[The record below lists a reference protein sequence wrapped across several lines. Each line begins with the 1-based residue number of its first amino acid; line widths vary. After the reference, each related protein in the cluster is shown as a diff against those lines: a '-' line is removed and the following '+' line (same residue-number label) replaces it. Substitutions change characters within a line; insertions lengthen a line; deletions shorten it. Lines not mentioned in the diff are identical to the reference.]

1 MHNGEVNQT
10 ARRPGA
16 PVPLLVTLP
25 VTLLLA
31 LGGLSACGGDATD
44 SEAGSGASSSAGA
57 AVASE
62 SAEPSEEPAPD
73 YLPVP
78 DGVTL
83 TEPGT
88 DLELK
93 DEAVVAW
100 EPRQKLVGVL
110 EVKVKSLEQTSF
122 KKSFSE
128 WKLDK
133 ATRQTTPY
141 FVRAKIA
148 NLGDSDV
155 GGREVPLYAEDANG
169 TLIEASTFETR
180 FEPCASDGA
189 FPKKFGA
196 DAAQELCLVYLV
208 PEGAEL
214 AAVTFQPVQDFDAIS
229 WTGTVKDLTAKK
241 DKGDKEKNKNTDK
254 KNKDKK
260 KNQG

>member
-1 MHNGEVNQT
+1 MHNGGVNQT

-16 PVPLLVTLP
+16 SVPLLVA
-25 VTLLLA
+25 LLLT

-44 SEAGSGASSSAGA
+44 SEGDSEAGSDASA

-62 SAEPSEEPAPD
+62 SAEPSEAPAPD

-88 DLELK
+88 DLGLK

-100 EPRQKLVGVL
+100 EPRQDVVGVL

-122 KKSFSE
+122 TKSFSG

-155 GGREVPLYAEDANG
+155 GGREVPLYAQDASG
-169 TLIEASTFETR
+169 TLIQASTFETR
-180 FEPCASDGA
+180 FAPCASDGL

-214 AAVTFQPVQDFDAIS
+214 AAVTFQPLQDFDAIS

-241 DKGDKEKNKNTDK
+241 DKKNTK
-254 KNKDKK
+254 KKDKK
-260 KNQG
+260 QDQG

>member
-1 MHNGEVNQT
+1 MHNGEVNHT

-16 PVPLLVTLP
+16 SVPLL

-31 LGGLSACGGDATD
+31 LGGLTACGGDAAD
-44 SEAGSGASSSAGA
+44 SEAGSDASSDASV

-62 SAEPSEEPAPD
+62 STEPSEAPAP

-78 DGVTL
+78 EGVTL

-88 DLELK
+88 GLGLK

-122 KKSFSE
+122 KKSFSG

-169 TLIEASTFETR
+169 TLIQASTFETR
-180 FEPCASDGA
+180 FEPCASDGV
-189 FPKKFGA
+189 FPKKFGS

-214 AAVTFQPVQDFDAIS
+214 AAVTFQPLEDFDAIS

-241 DKGDKEKNKNTDK
+241 DKGDKK
-254 KNKDKK
+254 KDKK
-260 KNQG
+260 KRKKKG